1 MQAPF
6 VNGLRNFGS
15 RLWRS
20 PRRYRRGILSA
31 VSLVLLLGII
41 AAVNAQQIPLF
52 PFIPNGVLFP
62 NPAGASQTHS
72 TTGGGIDQTGP
83 FFQSLGTNGRSC
95 ATCHQPSDGMSVSA
109 AGVELRFLL
118 TQGQDPIFR
127 PVDGANCNHNIDVSS
142 RSGRQAAY
150 SLLRTRGLDPCRHRR
165 PRKRRLQ
172 GR

>member
-1 MQAPF
+1 MEVLNASTLRQWIAQFRVPLVALAPSIQAWHPQRRFSGSF
-6 VNGLRNFGS
+6 VGDHCRRETRS
-15 RLWRS
+15 RF
-20 PRRYRRGILSA
+20 
-31 VSLVLLLGII
+31 
-41 AAVNAQQIPLF
+41 PLF

-118 TQGQDPIFR
+118 TQGQDPISALSMEELRPQYRRFESFR
-127 PVDGANCNHNIDVSS
+127 KA
-142 RSGRQAAY
+142 GR
-150 SLLRTRGLDPCRHRR
+150 L
-165 PRKRRLQ
+165 
-172 GR
+172 